1 MRRRQAG
8 KGAAYIKISES
19 EIANDYPEP
28 AQYEKVHSWTPHL
41 SSKCAC
47 PKGSVH
53 AQQESVLQRQGS
65 KDSCLGALKACMFP
79 SLLAAEFTRLTQL
92 LKGDRVRMQEEF
104 EASVIAFL
112 CV

>member
-1 MRRRQAG
+1 
-8 KGAAYIKISES
+8 
-19 EIANDYPEP
+19 
-28 AQYEKVHSWTPHL
+28 
-41 SSKCAC
+41 
-47 PKGSVH
+47 
-53 AQQESVLQRQGS
+53 
-65 KDSCLGALKACMFP
+65 MFP